1 MSSSPRT
8 AVTPPAAP
16 AAGGGRPGL
25 RGLLRRA
32 VLSEYL
38 VLFLTVAYVL
48 ALLPFTDNLLSGR
61 NVENVLSNYWPLLI
75 IAVGQTFVLVI
86 AGIDLSQTATM
97 AMANTAGALVVTTAL
112 DPDLFE
118 RSVLWGWF
126 LGPEGSPVSGSAA
139 AVPLAWLVVLAV
151 GALIGLVN
159 GLAISRIGMPPFM
172 VTLATLLFFSSAAIW
187 LTRSENVTRLPE
199 GYLAVGSGST
209 LGVVPNALI
218 IAVTLTVVAHLV
230 LGRTTFGR
238 WLYAVGANAQAALVS
253 GVPVRRVVTTAYVL
267 SGVFAA
273 VGAVLY
279 STRLESGR
287 PTLGASLL
295 LDVIGAA
302 VIGGVSLFGGKG
314 RVLGAAIG
322 VLFFVV
328 LANGLNLLQLP
339 FYTVLWVK
347 GAVIAAAAFLD
358 VVRNRRVEAST

>member
-1 MSSSPRT
+1 M
-8 AVTPPAAP
+8 TPPSRTVAAP
-16 AAGGGRPGL
+16 PVEPTGGRRPGL
-25 RGLLRRA
+25 RALLRRA

-38 VLFLTVAYVL
+38 VLFLIVAYVL
-48 ALLPFTDNLLSGR
+48 ALLPFTDNMLSGR
-61 NVENVLSNYWPLLI
+61 NIENVLSNYWPLLVVT
-75 IAVGQTFVLVI
+75 VGQTFVLII
-86 AGIDLSQTATM
+86 AGIDLSQTAIM
-97 AMANTAGALVVTTAL
+97 AMANTVGALVVTTAL

-126 LGPEGSPVSGSAA
+126 LGPDGSPVSGSAV
-139 AVPLAWLVVLAV
+139 AVPLAWLVIVVV

-159 GLAISRIGMPPFM
+159 GLAVSRVGMPPFM

-199 GYLAVGSGST
+199 SYLAVGTGTT
-209 LGVVPNALI
+209 LGFVPNALL
-218 IAVTLTVVAHLV
+218 IAVTLTVAAHLV

-253 GVPVRRVVTTAYVL
+253 GVPVRRVVTLAYVL

-287 PTLGASLL
+287 PTLGSSLL

-314 RVLGAAIG
+314 RVVGAAIG

-347 GAVIAAAAFLD
+347 GAVIAAAALLD
-358 VVRNRRVEAST
+358 VVRNRRLEGRT